1 MGYAPFPPPAQ
12 LKPCRQNIVHAKE
25 STSFTGALTLSQQT
39 QLRSELEHDPSL
51 VHQTGLTP
59 AALPNLVENNPL
71 IAIEVTN

>member
-1 MGYAPFPPPAQ
+1 M
-12 LKPCRQNIVHAKE
+12 LK